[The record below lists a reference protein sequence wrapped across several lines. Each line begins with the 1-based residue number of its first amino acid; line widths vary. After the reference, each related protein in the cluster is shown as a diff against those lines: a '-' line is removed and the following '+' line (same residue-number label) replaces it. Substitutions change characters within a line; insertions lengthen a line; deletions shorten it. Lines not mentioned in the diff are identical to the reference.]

1 MGVRNNAIVAAVVL
15 GGLSAMPTS
24 ATDWMVDKRASQ
36 QNDGSWVASC
46 QALRGVHGLNFALG
60 TNIFASVDNGTIA
73 TRTLRGD
80 EDPFEP
86 VVVLVARADQGTSRA
101 IDSGQ
106 FGYSCTVVRG
116 EDFRDIVDVSCEADP
131 NEHRF
136 SYQLDAETRKREAWG
151 QQLSGR
157 YLDEEGELDFEYGVV
172 YWLDYPPEMFDT
184 NEARSIRMNFS
195 GLGAAS
201 QDDTRRPYLH
211 HTSIRISYEYGLD
224 TMNALSRC
232 VSDHQKA
239 GRWDGPPSQIAP
251 EAAAMSILRQLR

>member
-1 MGVRNNAIVAAVVL
+1 MGVRNNAIVASVVL

-60 TNIFASVDNGTIA
+60 TNIFASVNNVTIA
-73 TRTLRGD
+73 IRTLRGD

-86 VVVLVARADQGTSRA
+86 MVGLVAQADQGTSRV
-101 IDSGQ
+101 IDSRQLGS
-106 FGYSCTVVRG
+106 SCTIVRG
-116 EDFRDIVDVSCEADP
+116 KDSRDIVDASCEADP
-131 NEHRF
+131 NEYRF

-157 YLDEEGELDFEYGVV
+157 YLDEEGELDFEYGIV
-172 YWLDYPPEMFDT
+172 YWLDYPAEMFDT
-184 NEARSIRMNFS
+184 NETRSIRMNFS

-201 QDDTRRPYLH
+201 RDDTRRPYLH
-211 HTSIRISYEYGLD
+211 HTNIRLTYEYGLD
-224 TMNALSRC
+224 TMNALSKC

-239 GRWDGPPSQIAP
+239 GRWDGPISQIAP
-251 EAAAMSILRQLR
+251 EAAAMSILQQLR